1 MSDFNKNILLLLSGT
16 TIAQALPIV
25 LMPLLTRLYTPAD
38 FGVLS
43 IFVAVTTILGSI
55 ANARYELALT
65 LPESE
70 DDAITVAAL
79 GVSIATVFSALL
91 LIPFVAFNGS
101 VSSLFD
107 NQAISTWLYFVPLV
121 VWLIGLFN
129 VFNFLNTRLKNYK
142 DIAVS
147 HVYRTVAMVSVQLV
161 LGYLKFAASGLIIGQ
176 ILSQFAV
183 LFRAGLKLPTQK
195 IISRMLDVS
204 KQKIAALRYRR
215 FFIFMLPATLM
226 NSLSANFITLY
237 LPALFSLT
245 TLGYYS
251 LAQRALGAPS
261 ALIGSSIGQVYM
273 QEASAERLLSGVVK
287 KSFISAFKKLFVISL
302 VVFIPLYFIVE
313 ELFVFVFGEQWRL
326 AGVYT
331 KILLPYFAVNFIVSS
346 LSVTDSIMERQHW
359 YAIFNF
365 VMLFGL
371 VCFFLFYIPA
381 TVDDFLSHASLL
393 LTIIYLLYF
402 FIIFEVAKGKM

>member
-91 LIPFVAFNGS
+91 LIPFVAFNAS

-147 HVYRTVAMVSVQLV
+147 HVYRTVAMVSVQLL
-161 LGYLKFAASGLIIGQ
+161 LGYFKFAASGLIIGQ

-183 LFRAGLKLPTQK
+183 LFRAGLKLPIQK
-195 IISRMLDVS
+195 IMGRMLDVS
-204 KQKIAALRYRR
+204 KQKVAALRYRR

-273 QEASAERLLSGVVK
+273 QEASKERLITGNVK
-287 KSFISAFKKLFVISL
+287 HSFFKAFQKLFFLAIL
-302 VVFIPLYFIVE
+302 IFIPLYFFVE
-313 ELFVFVFGEQWRL
+313 DLFAVVFGEEWRI
-326 AGVYT
+326 AGIYT
-331 KILLPYFAVNFIVSS
+331 KILIPYFAMNFIVSS
-346 LSVTDSIMERQHW
+346 LSATDSVMEKQ
-359 YAIFNF
+359 YFYSIFNI
-365 VMLFGL
+365 LLILGL
-371 VCFFLFYIPA
+371 SGIFLLYRPNVPEEFF
-381 TVDDFLSHASLL
+381 TVVSCYLL
-393 LTIIYLLYF
+393 VVYSIYLAV
-402 FIIFEVAKGKM
+402 IVQVAKGRL